1 MAVNL
6 GTRGTR
12 EAMQLLEYTNVPT
25 GTARAEER
33 RSNGRDEPFGIRMW
47 CLGNEMDGNWQIGYK
62 SAEEYGTLAAVTAR
76 AMRAIEPD
84 LELVACGSSSR
95 GMPTF
100 GAWERT
106 VLERAFDEIDYISC
120 HAYYH
125 ELDGDVASFLASGV
139 DMDDFIEGVVATID
153 HVRAVKK
160 SQKQINISF
169 DEWNIWYG
177 NEYVHET
184 AIDRWP
190 TGARLLEDQY
200 SVTDA
205 VVLGGLL
212 ISLLKHVDRVTAA
225 SLAQLVNV
233 IAPIMTEPGGSA
245 WKQTTFF
252 PFAETSR
259 NATGAALRGV
269 LDSPTVQ
276 TSRFGEVLA
285 VDAVA
290 TTDGTRSSI
299 FVINRSLDDTIQFA
313 VDVEALA
320 ATGHAR
326 ATGIWDDDRHAK
338 NTADTPDRVILRA
351 NDTLRREDGRL
362 LIDLPPI
369 SWTCITLG

>member
-1 MAVNL
+1 METNEVGLHEFKDWLDLVGAELMMAVNL

-25 GTARAEER
+25 GTTRAEER
-33 RSNGRDEPFGIRMW
+33 RSNGRDQPFGIRMW

-100 GAWERT
+100 GVWERT

-139 DMDDFIEGVVATID
+139 DMDDFIKGVVATID

-160 SQKQINISF
+160 SQKQIDISF

-276 TSRFGEVLA
+276 TSRFG
-285 VDAVA
+285 
-290 TTDGTRSSI
+290 
-299 FVINRSLDDTIQFA
+299 
-313 VDVEALA
+313 DV
-320 ATGHAR
+320 
-326 ATGIWDDDRHAK
+326 
-338 NTADTPDRVILRA
+338 P
-351 NDTLRREDGRL
+351 
-362 LIDLPPI
+362 
-369 SWTCITLG
+369 